1 MCLKSLQRTLFH
13 FINYPNVRSN
23 REKSLYLF
31 SSFREKVFRKKLS
44 HLTGRLLSTRPSG
57 AAILWRARG
66 LDGAKRS
73 IRVPEFYTSIL
84 LVDGDII
91 AYKAAASAE
100 TPVNWGDGLWTLH
113 SYEQDV
119 ALHLGEA
126 LSKLVIEAPV
136 QDCIVALSDKEN
148 YRKQLV
154 PYYKANRAKTR
165 KPMLLNYARDV
176 IRNTYNT
183 IIYRRLEAD
192 DVLGILGT
200 ANTDTII
207 WSEDKDLRTVPAKHW
222 IDGAVVE
229 ISEAEADYN
238 PSYSYY
244 KQSEYNEVF
253 W

>member
-1 MCLKSLQRTLFH
+1 MTM
-13 FINYPNVRSN
+13 
-23 REKSLYLF
+23 
-31 SSFREKVFRKKLS
+31 
-44 HLTGRLLSTRPSG
+44 T
-57 AAILWRARG
+57 
-66 LDGAKRS
+66 
-73 IRVPEFYTSIL
+73 IL

-238 PSYSYY
+238 FYAQTLMGDNADNY
-244 KQSEYNEVF
+244 KGCPNVGAVGSKKILDKDCSLNAVVEAFKDKGLSEEVALENAQLARILRNGEYDTDTAEVRL
-253 W
+253 WTGTH